1 MTVRANCRKAATA
14 VGEGS
19 KTYLLPASK
28 KELVGIN
35 AISDSA
41 ADNGE
46 PVEDNRRLIR
56 VLE

>member
-1 MTVRANCRKAATA
+1 VY
-14 VGEGS
+14 EGSS

-28 KELVGIN
+28 KELVRIN
-35 AISDSA
+35 AISDST

-46 PVEDNRRLIR
+46 PVEDNRRLIG